1 MARCVQDDVQRGW
14 NVLKREA
21 PIGTTWMLRIKDDWT
36 ATQSP
41 CAPISTTSRPY
52 AIVLATVT
60 ELFRLQTENRMLR
73 WECERLAKKVGEWL
87 KTA

>member
-1 MARCVQDDVQRGW
+1 
-14 NVLKREA
+14 
-21 PIGTTWMLRIKDDWT
+21 MLRIKDDWT
-36 ATQSP
+36 ATRGNINAQSP
-41 CAPISTTSRPY
+41 CAPKSTTSRPY

-60 ELFRLQTENRMLR
+60 ELFRLETENRMLR